1 MSTPKIS
8 VILPV
13 HNEARRLEK
22 AISKIINKIERVD
35 PNYQFIIAE
44 DGSIDGTDKLASTLA
59 KESPRIDFLHG
70 ATRLGRGRALTRAM
84 HLVRGDIAI
93 YMDTDLATDLEAIGK
108 AVSLIQQG
116 ADIAIGSRYLKD
128 SRIKRSFLRN
138 ALSRVFNA
146 FVISI
151 LKSPFSDHQIGF
163 KAFRLH
169 SVLPLLDQIHA
180 NSWFWDT
187 ELLVKA
193 NRLGCKIIEFPVI
206 WNESGESK
214 VKIITDSIL
223 MLVEIFRLWRELRQ
237 CQSKA
242 GSGL

>member
-1 MSTPKIS
+1 MITPKIS

-13 HNEARRLEK
+13 HNEVGSLEK
-22 AISKIINKIERVD
+22 AVSKIINKIEQID

-44 DGSIDGTDKLASTLA
+44 DGSIDGTAKLASKLA
-59 KESPRIDFLHG
+59 EESPKVEFLHG
-70 ATRLGRGRALTRAM
+70 DTRLGRGGALTRAM

-93 YMDTDLATDLEAIGK
+93 YMDTDLATDLKAIGK

-128 SRIKRSFLRN
+128 SRIKRSFLRG

-146 FVISI
+146 FVRSI

-187 ELLVKA
+187 ELLIKA
-193 NRLGCKIIEFPVI
+193 DRWGCKIIEFSVV
-206 WNESGESK
+206 WNESRESK
-214 VKIITDSIL
+214 VKIVIDSML
-223 MLVEIFRLWRELRQ
+223 MFVEIFRLWRELRQ
-237 CQSKA
+237 C
-242 GSGL
+242 